1 MHGSNHPAM
10 FKGPINSVCIACH
23 TTHETFTHP
32 IGETVYD
39 PRTGQ
44 MMTCSSCH
52 TTKGTEHENHLKFA
66 GTRDLCV
73 QCHRDH

>member
-1 MHGSNHPAM
+1 
-10 FKGPINSVCIACH
+10 
-23 TTHETFTHP
+23 
-32 IGETVYD
+32 
-39 PRTGQ
+39 
-44 MMTCSSCH
+44 MTCSSCH